1 MYHINCGKE
10 SGRNT
15 DAATAEYPDNVL
27 FWRPGENGRYCA
39 IDTDFFIFIGGST
52 MRNKKG
58 FTLVELVIVIAV
70 IAILAGVMI
79 GTFAS
84 VVKKAKDSAKAQEMA
99 AAKQEQTA
107 NDVIEKLNN
116 SNWLGWEDF
125 EEKLATR
132 LTKAYQDSTAKVPV
146 DALQDAVKGAMAAYY
161 ANAQLENTGLT
172 EQQVKT
178 IINDAFAKVSF
189 TGVSAEQVKA
199 IVNAA
204 VSGTSTLT
212 KSQVQAIVDAAQA
225 KNLSLAQVTKAI
237 ADATKNF
244 PTTEDVE
251 KINEAN
257 AKIVAAVEALDKKAS
272 TLTAKQVEE
281 IMKSV
286 TWQGGGVTTWFDAAT
301 YDTAKKYT
309 LASADE
315 VAGLATLVNG
325 GYNFE
330 GKTIVLNDGDAAKT
344 ITLPEKENWTPIG
357 NTRGNEFKGT
367 ISGGTDTTKPLVIK
381 GLTLNEQFNAV
392 KNGYLINCSSTGYMD
407 KVGVGF
413 VAYLGEGATLE
424 NITFTN
430 VKVDIRD
437 PEMDGISVGVAV
449 GYLDGGTVK
458 NVTVTNGYV
467 RSVYRVAGLIG
478 AASSGTIADCTVG
491 STDNG
496 VEITSTGSTYVKAK
510 VWNDTTKKFDYV
522 TEDTVCNYT
531 VAAGLIGYC
540 RDFSNT
546 TDEKITMSNVKVF
559 ATLENYGKTTI
570 NAKFTATVSGDIMVN
585 GVKATNEGTGITAYT
600 FTQVAPKTTTTSGS

>member
-1 MYHINCGKE
+1 
-10 SGRNT
+10 
-15 DAATAEYPDNVL
+15 
-27 FWRPGENGRYCA
+27 
-39 IDTDFFIFIGGST
+39 

-84 VVKKAKDSAKAQEMA
+84 VVKKAKESAKAQEMA

-132 LTKAYQDSTAKVPV
+132 LTKAYQDAKSDVPV
-146 DALQDAVKGAMAAYY
+146 GALQDAVKGAMAAYY
-161 ANAQLENTGLT
+161 ANSQLENTGLT

-237 ADATKNF
+237 ADATKDF
-244 PTTEDVE
+244 STTEDVN
-251 KINEAN
+251 KAN
-257 AKIVAAVEALDKKAS
+257 AKIVAAIENLDKKAS

-281 IMKSV
+281 IMKAV

-301 YDTAKKYT
+301 YDSAKEYT
-309 LASADE
+309 LTTPE
-315 VAGLATLVNG
+315 QVAGLATLVNG

-330 GKTIVLNDGDAAKT
+330 GKTITLNTTDKETTIKVDAS
-344 ITLPEKENWTPIG
+344 NWTPIG
-357 NTRGNEFKGT
+357 NTRGSEFKGT
-367 ISGGTDTTKPLVIK
+367 ISGGKNGVVID
-381 GLTLNEQFNAV
+381 GLTLDEQFNAV

>member
-1 MYHINCGKE
+1 MK
-10 SGRNT
+10 
-15 DAATAEYPDNVL
+15 
-27 FWRPGENGRYCA
+27 
-39 IDTDFFIFIGGST
+39 
-52 MRNKKG
+52 NKKG

-84 VVKKAKDSAKAQEMA
+84 VVKKANESRKAQEMA

-125 EEKLATR
+125 EEKLAER
-132 LTKAYQDSTAKVPV
+132 LTKAYKEGSTTNVPV

-199 IVNAA
+199 IVNTA

-244 PTTEDVE
+244 PTTEKVE
-251 KINEAN
+251 EINEAN

-281 IMKSV
+281 IMKAV

-301 YDTAKKYT
+301 YDSAKEYT
-309 LASADE
+309 LTE
-315 VAGLATLVNG
+315 PEQVAGLATLVNG

-330 GKTIVLNDGDAAKT
+330 GKTVTLISDHGGKT
-344 ITLPEKENWTPIG
+344 KGLFESEKAQTG
-357 NTRGNEFKGT
+357 LNTR
-367 ISGGTDTTKPLVIK
+367 
-381 GLTLNEQFNAV
+381 A
-392 KNGYLINCSSTGYMD
+392 ST
-407 KVGVGF
+407 
-413 VAYLGEGATLE
+413 A
-424 NITFTN
+424 
-430 VKVDIRD
+430 
-437 PEMDGISVGVAV
+437 
-449 GYLDGGTVK
+449 
-458 NVTVTNGYV
+458 
-467 RSVYRVAGLIG
+467 
-478 AASSGTIADCTVG
+478 G
-491 STDNG
+491 STIG
-496 VEITSTGSTYVKAK
+496 PP
-510 VWNDTTKKFDYV
+510 
-522 TEDTVCNYT
+522 
-531 VAAGLIGYC
+531 AAA
-540 RDFSNT
+540 
-546 TDEKITMSNVKVF
+546 E
-559 ATLENYGKTTI
+559 
-570 NAKFTATVSGDIMVN
+570 
-585 GVKATNEGTGITAYT
+585 
-600 FTQVAPKTTTTSGS
+600 

>member
-1 MYHINCGKE
+1 MK
-10 SGRNT
+10 
-15 DAATAEYPDNVL
+15 
-27 FWRPGENGRYCA
+27 
-39 IDTDFFIFIGGST
+39 
-52 MRNKKG
+52 NKKG

-84 VVKKAKDSAKAQEMA
+84 VVKKANESRKAQEMA

-125 EEKLATR
+125 EEKLAER
-132 LTKAYQDSTAKVPV
+132 LTKAYKEGSTTNVPV

-199 IVNAA
+199 IVNTA

-281 IMKSV
+281 IMKAV

-301 YDTAKKYT
+301 YDSAKEYT
-309 LASADE
+309 LTE
-315 VAGLATLVNG
+315 PEQVAGLATLVNG

-330 GKTIVLNDGDAAKT
+330 GKTVTLVANDKT
-344 ITLPEKENWTPIG
+344 DNSLTLPENENWTPIG
-357 NTRGNEFKGT
+357 NTRGSEFKGT
-367 ISGGTDTTKPLVIK
+367 ISGGTDTKKPLVIK
-381 GLTLNEQFNAV
+381 GLTLNDQFNAV
-392 KNGYLINCSSTGYMD
+392 KNGYLINCSSTGNMD

-413 VAYLGEGATLE
+413 VAYLGEGATLSNIVFE
-424 NITFTN
+424 DVKVNIT
-430 VKVDIRD
+430 DD
-437 PEMDGISVGVAV
+437 AMDGISIGVAV
-449 GYLDGGTVK
+449 GYLDGGK
-458 NVTVTNGYV
+458 IENVTVKGGSV
-467 RSVYRVAGLIG
+467 KGVYRVAGLCG
-478 AASSGTIADCTVG
+478 AAAWGTIKNCEVA
-491 STDNG
+491 N
-496 VEITSTGSTYVKAK
+496 ITIESTGTQKGDSTYH
-510 VWNDTTKKFDYV
+510 
-522 TEDTVCNYT
+522 
-531 VAAGLIGYC
+531 AASGIVGYC
-540 RDFSNT
+540 RNFAKDAPATHMNIVTEGYIKCTGVNTISKANITNVFGDFASNSYSIT
-546 TDEKITMSNVKVF
+546 VNGEKITGTTDQK
-559 ATLENYGKTTI
+559 TLL
-570 NAKFTATVSGDIMVN
+570 
-585 GVKATNEGTGITAYT
+585 KAN
-600 FTQVAPKTTTTSGS
+600 

>member
-1 MYHINCGKE
+1 
-10 SGRNT
+10 
-15 DAATAEYPDNVL
+15 
-27 FWRPGENGRYCA
+27 
-39 IDTDFFIFIGGST
+39 

-84 VVKKAKDSAKAQEMA
+84 VVKKAKKSAEQQEMA
-99 AAKQEQTA
+99 AAKQEQVA

-132 LTKAYQDSTAKVPV
+132 LTKAYQEGSKENVPV
-146 DALQDAVKGAMAAYY
+146 DAIQDAVKGAVAAYY

-237 ADATKNF
+237 ADATKDF
-244 PTTEDVE
+244 STTEDVN
-251 KINEAN
+251 KAN
-257 AKIVAAVEALDKKAS
+257 AKIVAAIEALDKKAS

-281 IMKSV
+281 IMKAV

-301 YDTAKKYT
+301 YDSAKEYT
-309 LASADE
+309 LTTPE
-315 VAGLATLVNG
+315 QVAGLATLVNG

-330 GKTIVLNDGDAAKT
+330 GKTVTLVANDKT
-344 ITLPEKENWTPIG
+344 DNSLTLPEKENWTPIG
-357 NTRGNEFKGT
+357 NTRGSEFKGT

-522 TEDTVCNYT
+522 TEVTVCDYT

-570 NAKFTATVSGDIMVN
+570 KAKFTATVSGDIMVN

>member
-1 MYHINCGKE
+1 
-10 SGRNT
+10 
-15 DAATAEYPDNVL
+15 
-27 FWRPGENGRYCA
+27 
-39 IDTDFFIFIGGST
+39 

-132 LTKAYQDSTAKVPV
+132 LTKAYQDAKSDVPV

-237 ADATKNF
+237 ADATPKDYA
-244 PTTEDVE
+244 TLKDVE
-251 KINEAN
+251 EINKAN
-257 AKIVAAVEALDKKAS
+257 AKIVAAIETLDKKAS

-281 IMKSV
+281 IMKAV

-301 YDTAKKYT
+301 YDSAKEYT
-309 LASADE
+309 LTTPE
-315 VAGLATLVNG
+315 QVAGLATLVNG

-330 GKTIVLNDGDAAKT
+330 GKIVTLVANNET
-344 ITLPEKENWTPIG
+344 ENSLTLPEKENWTPIG
-357 NTRGNEFKGT
+357 NTRGSEFKGT

-392 KNGYLINCSSTGYMD
+392 KNGYLINCSSTGNMD

-413 VAYLGEGATLE
+413 VAYLGEGAKLS
-424 NITFTN
+424 NIVFEDVN
-430 VKVDIRD
+430 VNIKDTK
-437 PEMDGISVGVAV
+437 MDGICFGVAV
-449 GYLDGGTVK
+449 GYLDGGTIE
-458 NVTVTNGYV
+458 NVTIRKSSTEGATNKI
-467 RSVYRVAGLIG
+467 STVYRTGGLVGAAANGTIKDVTISDLTVQSKGYAGLHENG
-478 AASSGTIADCTVG
+478 KPYYEQAYCSAAA
-491 STDNG
+491 
-496 VEITSTGSTYVKAK
+496 
-510 VWNDTTKKFDYV
+510 
-522 TEDTVCNYT
+522 
-531 VAAGLIGYC
+531 LIGYA
-540 RDFSNT
+540 RNFANGGT
-546 TDEKITMSNVKVF
+546 INLTIQNVTFNNVKVNAYSTSF
-559 ATLENYGKTTI
+559 AHEIIGQADERTI
-570 NAKFTATVSGDIMVN
+570 NGKLYGGNADWDSGI
-585 GVKATNEGTGITAYT
+585 ASTGITCDAD
-600 FTQVAPKTTTTSGS
+600 TSAVVK